1 MSKASSRLINGTL
14 VYMIGNMTSK
24 ILQML
29 ILPIITAA
37 LVTSEYGY
45 YDLLVTTISLVTPII
60 TFQMIEGMFRFMFN
74 TSEEEQKKTVS
85 TVTAFLLGGFV
96 VLGGVIAI
104 LHLVVPEVQ
113 YPVLIFLNYV
123 SSIIFNYMQKLA
135 RCQQKNKQV
144 AISGVINTIVMLG
157 CQALFLV
164 VFKMGV
170 DGCEPKCS
178 GNGHCGG

>member
-1 MSKASSRLINGTL
+1 MSKASSRLINGTI

-85 TVTAFLLGGFV
+85 TVTAFLLGGGV
-96 VLGGVIAI
+96 VLGGIIAI

-113 YPVLIFLNYV
+113 YPVLLFLNYV
-123 SSIIFNYMQKLA
+123 STK
-135 RCQQKNKQV
+135 
-144 AISGVINTIVMLG
+144 
-157 CQALFLV
+157 
-164 VFKMGV
+164 
-170 DGCEPKCS
+170 
-178 GNGHCGG
+178 